1 VTDQDD
7 PYLKCIINEKDP
19 KEICKVAEFYCKRL
33 MRMVGH
39 RAMIGEVSVSQ
50 KENVNQADN
59 TENIQRLSLTTL
71 LVKVQSIMDSI
82 TNNQEILI

>member
-1 VTDQDD
+1 
-7 PYLKCIINEKDP
+7 
-19 KEICKVAEFYCKRL
+19 
-33 MRMVGH
+33 MVGH